1 MTAALSR
8 DGLEYEVA
16 DVPVLVGANDVKSP
30 RPVRIRR
37 AAWVGRRTSPAPET
51 RLLAGYLRT
60 GRRSRFRTP
69 NPSLEEELGELG
81 LRFFS
86 ILGKG
91 GI

>member
-1 MTAALSR
+1 MSR

-16 DVPVLVGANDVKSP
+16 DVPVLVGVNDVKSP
-30 RPVRIRR
+30 PSRPDSPRR
-37 AAWVGRRTSPAPET
+37 MGGAKDKP
-51 RLLAGYLRT
+51 RT
-60 GRRSRFRTP
+60 GNPIACGVSPNRAEEP
-69 NPSLEEELGELG
+69 LPDAKAANPSLEEELE